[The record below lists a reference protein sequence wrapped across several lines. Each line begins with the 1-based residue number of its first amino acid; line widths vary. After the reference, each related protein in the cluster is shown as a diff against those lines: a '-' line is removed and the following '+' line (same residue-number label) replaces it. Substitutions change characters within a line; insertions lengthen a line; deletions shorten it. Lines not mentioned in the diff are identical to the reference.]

1 MELKNNVV
9 GSVKLDFKLLLIP
22 GGYLHLID
30 CAQCCY
36 IFPPSIIY
44 LWNTFLG
51 TICTY
56 RISNIFFRSHAMW
69 ASVPKEAL
77 PRYHDDTQK
86 RGCFMFHV
94 LHTRAKTQGKKSIH
108 LCVFVSLVLFISC

>member
-86 RGCFMFHV
+86 EGV
-94 LHTRAKTQGKKSIH
+94 LTLWRALRATEGTRASFDRYKS
-108 LCVFVSLVLFISC
+108 CP